1 MTEPIDR
8 ADDDPVVEEAT
19 PRQAHFSTAV
29 EAKEDGRWLAVVVL
43 ADGATVSKLFDTE
56 EDAHRYGDELAA
68 WLATRGA

>member
-8 ADDDPVVEEAT
+8 ADGDPVADEAM
-19 PRQAHFSTAV
+19 PRRRQFSTSV
-29 EAKEDGRWLAVVVL
+29 EAKDDGRWLAVVAL
-43 ADGATVSKLFDTE
+43 ADGATVSKLFDKE